1 MLSFMFT
8 GTVPPGGTNPSFVE
22 AMNLGL
28 PILAFDCV
36 YNRATTED
44 KALYWKTSDDIV
56 LAIIEE
62 KAFSKEKARFE
73 EVSRA
78 MKEAGKRLYSWKT
91 IAELYNNLY

>member
-1 MLSFMFT
+1 
-8 GTVPPGGTNPSFVE
+8 
-22 AMNLGL
+22 MN
-28 PILAFDCV
+28 
-36 YNRATTED
+36 
-44 KALYWKTSDDIV
+44 DIV
-56 LAIIEE
+56 RVIIEE

>member
-1 MLSFMFT
+1 MFT

-56 LAIIEE
+56 RIIIEE
-62 KAFSKEKARFE
+62 SSSFE

-78 MKEAGKRLYSWKT
+78 MKEVGKRLYSWKT

>member
-1 MLSFMFT
+1 MTAFI
-8 GTVPPGGTNPSFVE
+8 TVPPQKTKPCIGKHRT
-22 AMNLGL
+22 
-28 PILAFDCV
+28 
-36 YNRATTED
+36 
-44 KALYWKTSDDIV
+44 TSDIV
-56 LAIIEE
+56 RVIIEE